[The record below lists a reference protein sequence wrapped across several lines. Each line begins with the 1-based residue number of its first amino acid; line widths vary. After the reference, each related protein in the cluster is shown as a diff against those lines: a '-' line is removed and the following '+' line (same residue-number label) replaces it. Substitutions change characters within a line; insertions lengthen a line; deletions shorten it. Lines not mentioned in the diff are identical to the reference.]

1 MTPVSFRFEALAD
14 GHDRAAFCCGDDA
27 LDRYFQTQA
36 TQVIR
41 RRIAN
46 CFVIVETTASQ
57 VAAYYTLSAA
67 SIPLVDL
74 PPDEAKRLPRYPT
87 LPAVRIGRL
96 AVDQRFQRR
105 GLGELM
111 QMNAVHRTI
120 QDAAAAFAL
129 LVDAKNDQAT
139 AFYRR
144 YGFRPVVDKPRTLF
158 LPLVTAQKM
167 HVTAAAAGPATSS
180 AADPSL
186 PASRYQTETSRRT

>member
-1 MTPVSFRFEALAD
+1 MTFVPFRFEALGD
-14 GHDRAAFCCGDDA
+14 SDRAAFCCGEDV

-36 TQVIR
+36 TQDIR

-46 CFVIVETTASQ
+46 CFVVVEAATGR

-74 PPDEAKRLPRYPT
+74 PADETKRLPRYPI

-96 AVDQRFQRR
+96 AVDRRFQRR

-111 QMNAVHRTI
+111 LMNAVHRTI

-129 LVDAKNDQAT
+129 LVDAKNDLAPG
-139 AFYRR
+139 FYRR
-144 YGFRPVVDKPRTLF
+144 YGFRPIVGKPKTLF
-158 LPLVTAQKM
+158 LPLATAQK
-167 HVTAAAAGPATSS
+167 TLREGKLTGSEPRSTPRAPSRL
-180 AADPSL
+180 ADNRVFS
-186 PASRYQTETSRRT
+186 EKE

>member
-1 MTPVSFRFEALAD
+1 MTAASFRFEQLAD
-14 GHDRAAFCCGDDA
+14 GHDRAAFDCGDGA
-27 LDRYFQTQA
+27 LDRYFQMQVTQD
-36 TQVIR
+36 IR
-41 RRIAN
+41 RRITN
-46 CFVIVETTASQ
+46 CFVVIDIADAQ

-111 QMNAVHRTI
+111 LMNAVHRTL

-129 LVDAKNDQAT
+129 LVDAKNERAA
-139 AFYRR
+139 AFYQR
-144 YGFRPVVDKPRTLF
+144 YGFRPIMSKPRTLF
-158 LPLVTAQKM
+158 LPLVTAQ
-167 HVTAAAAGPATSS
+167 
-180 AADPSL
+180 
-186 PASRYQTETSRRT
+186 QTLLQRT